1 MNNNPYQILG
11 VPYNASLSDI
21 KATYRLLVKKYH
33 PDAGGDQEK
42 ILAINA
48 AWELL
53 KDKKNREHYSK
64 IENQSTNQ
72 SSHIN
77 LRMSYGID
85 QDKAIDLWLKFVY
98 LRIDRLMGEII
109 NSYQK
114 QLKDLS
120 ADPYDDILME
130 TFCEYIENS
139 QKKIKKVQEIYQSIP
154 TPTQARNFSL
164 SLYQCF
170 SEIQDG
176 INEWERYTSGYVE
189 NYLHDGNE
197 MLRKAK
203 SQRLILQKEKKCFA
217 R

>member
-1 MNNNPYQILG
+1 MDHL
-11 VPYNASLSDI
+11 
-21 KATYRLLVKKYH
+21 
-33 PDAGGDQEK
+33 
-42 ILAINA
+42 
-48 AWELL
+48 
-53 KDKKNREHYSK
+53 
-64 IENQSTNQ
+64 
-72 SSHIN
+72 
-77 LRMSYGID
+77 
-85 QDKAIDLWLKFVY
+85 
-98 LRIDRLMGEII
+98 
-109 NSYQK
+109 QK

-120 ADPYDDILME
+120 ADPYDDMLME